1 MRGIKFPIVSE
12 YNPKGFKQATK
23 GVSHFKKSLGGLKG
37 ALGGLGL
44 ALGAGQFAS
53 FGMAAAKAASADQKS
68 QDLLAATQRKSAG
81 ATKTQIKNSEAF
93 VQSLSNQVGVLD
105 DDLRPSLANLTRST
119 GSVGKAQK
127 LLKIALNAS
136 AASGKPLKAT
146 VAAVS
151 KAFNG
156 QTGSLTRLFPELKNS
171 KDALKALDDQTRGM
185 AVLKADP
192 FQKFTVATDNLK
204 ESLGALILPK
214 LTAFMQD
221 LMKPGGA
228 VDQLGQFIK
237 DSGNPKTDAGKAFK
251 DMSDGMKAATDG
263 VNTFFTAFDPKKQSG
278 VAGFLAVM
286 GFLGNT
292 ANAAGNFIGGKG
304 EVFVMNPRTGQLEF
318 ATGKNNPSKNKSI
331 TGSPMGGAG
340 GRGSAGGGGGGGTG
354 SGYAGITINITG
366 KATAADGDAVVQAI
380 KNYERKNG
388 TAWRK

>member
-228 VDQLGQFIK
+228 VDQLGQFIR
-237 DSGNPKTDAGKAFK
+237 DAGNPKTDAGKAFK
-251 DMSDGMKAATDG
+251 DIGDSMASAVSGINK
-263 VNTFFTAFDPKKQSG
+263 FFTAFDPKQQSG
-278 VAGFLAVM
+278 VAGFLQVM
-286 GFLGNT
+286 SYLTTG
-292 ANAAGNFIGGKG
+292 ANAIANIPNVLANING
-304 EVFVMNPRTGQLEF
+304 ESLSGTNAIYR
-318 ATGKNNPSKNKSI
+318 SKINSGPAKTKIS
-331 TGSPMGGAG
+331 GAG
-340 GRGSAGGGGGGGTG
+340 GFDTTRVGVAP
-354 SGYAGITINITG
+354 ITVNVYG
-366 KATAADGDAVVQAI
+366 KATKTDAEEVLKLI
-380 KNYERKNG
+380 REHERKNG